1 MMTDIEQKD
10 KDHIKILS
18 IFHYVICGFSLF
30 GILFLVLHYMIFHT
44 VLTNDEM
51 LNESSDA
58 ESLKGF
64 FAIFVWVYL
73 LMGLFILI
81 FAVMNFLSARFMTQ
95 RKNRL
100 FSLITAGMNC
110 IQFPFGTTLGVF
122 TIIVLLR
129 DSVVQTYKEH
139 TQ

>member
-1 MMTDIEQKD
+1 MMIDTEQKD

-18 IFHYVICGFSLF
+18 IFHYILCGLSVC
-30 GILFLVLHYMIFHT
+30 GILFLILHYMIFQT
-44 VLTNDEM
+44 IFTNDEM
-51 LNESSDA
+51 FSEDPANRPPEDFL
-58 ESLKGF
+58 
-64 FAIFVWVYL
+64 AIFVWFYL

-81 FAVMNFLSARFMTQ
+81 FGVMNFLSARFMTQ

-100 FSLITAGMNC
+100 FSLITAGINC

-129 DSVVQTYKEH
+129 DSVVQKYKEH
-139 TQ
+139 AR